1 MWLKDD
7 ISWNSMS
14 LFAALVIIVTFVWH
28 NCHIDTFNK
37 INDIYLDF
45 TIQKIDEQIRFL

>member
-1 MWLKDD
+1 MTFPE
-7 ISWNSMS
+7 NPMS
-14 LFAALVIIVTFVWH
+14 PFAALVIFVTFVWH
-28 NCHIDTFNK
+28 NYYHIDTFNK